1 MTDELVHAIAGA
13 LFGVAVGDAIG
24 STYEGLMPGSRRN
37 LRMAGGGQFSLPK
50 GEVTDDTLMTLDL
63 AESRLER
70 GYFDRDAFLCRMV
83 QTVRANPGPFGRTT
97 RTLVSLLEQG
107 CMPDAAVR
115 VVDSVLGSRT
125 NGSVMRTIPVGIL
138 EPAAA
143 RRVSAFTHYDPAAG
157 ECCAVVSRMIAE
169 LIRGAGRD
177 EAYAAAR
184 RVTDVEEIFVGDLIP
199 SVDAVESTRCA
210 LHCFLSG
217 ENVRDVV
224 ERAVSL
230 GGDTDT
236 IAAVAGGMAGAFW
249 GVDRIPDDWTRGLLV
264 RKRVETVAERILSEY
279 DPSSI

>member
-1 MTDELVHAIAGA
+1 MTDEPVQAIAGA
-13 LFGVAVGDAIG
+13 LFGVAVGDAVG
-24 STYEGLMPGSRRN
+24 STYEGLMPAHRRN

-50 GEVTDDTLMTLDL
+50 GAVTDDTLMTLDL
-63 AESRLER
+63 AESRLE
-70 GYFDRDAFLCRMV
+70 GGHFDRDAFLCRMSR
-83 QTVRANPGPFGRTT
+83 TVRANPAPFGRTT

-107 CMPDAAVR
+107 CVPDAAVR
-115 VVDSVLGSRT
+115 VLDHVLGSRT

-184 RVTDVEEIFVGDLIP
+184 RITELEEIFVGDLIP

-210 LHCFLSG
+210 LYCFLSG
-217 ENVRDVV
+217 DSVRDVV

-249 GVDRIPDDWTRGLLV
+249 GVDRIPDDWICALLV
-264 RKRVETVAERILSEY
+264 KKRVDTVVDRMLCAY
-279 DPSSI
+279 DPDQ